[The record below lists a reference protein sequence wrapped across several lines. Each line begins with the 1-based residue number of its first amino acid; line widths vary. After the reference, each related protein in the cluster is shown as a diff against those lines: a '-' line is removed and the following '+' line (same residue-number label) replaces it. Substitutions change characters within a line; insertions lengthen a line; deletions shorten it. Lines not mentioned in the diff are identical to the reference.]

1 MSEQMK
7 PSGIDWIKD
16 IPISWDINKVKYLAT
31 NSNTLFLDGDWIE
44 SDIIEDSG
52 IRYLTT
58 GNVGAGYYK
67 EQGNG
72 YISQKTFDE
81 LHCLKVVPGDL
92 MISRL
97 NEPIGRACIVPD
109 GEKFYVVAVDNVIL
123 RPNKEYNKKF
133 IMYAMN
139 TDGYAEHG
147 NIIARGATMSRVS
160 RSQLGQFW
168 ISYPD
173 ISEQNAIVDYLDS
186 QCSKLDGIISDL
198 EKQIETLQ
206 KYKKS
211 LILETVTKGLNKN
224 APMKSSGIDWIGDIP
239 AHWDIKRLKYLLEQ
253 SDENMKVGPFGSALS
268 GGDIVNEGK
277 WVYNQ
282 RVVLD
287 DNFNETDSFITEEKF
302 QEMKGF
308 VVKGGDLL
316 ITTRGTIGKVA
327 IVPDNPQEG
336 ILHPCIIKFRVNKEL
351 ILPELVKLIFNESDI
366 VKDQFVLM
374 SNATTIEVIYS
385 YSLKEIILPVI
396 PMEEQKAVF
405 EFLSKQCSTIDSIL
419 KDKQEQLEKI
429 KQHKKSLIYEYVT
442 GKQRVK
448 EATNGN

>member
-1 MSEQMK
+1 MVEQMK
-7 PSGIDWIKD
+7 PSGIDWIKE
-16 IPISWDINKVKYLAT
+16 IPVSWNINKVKYLAT
-31 NSNTLFLDGDWIE
+31 DSNTLFLDGDWIE
-44 SDIIEDSG
+44 SDVIEDSG

-67 EQGNG
+67 DQGSG

-81 LHCLKVVPGDL
+81 LHCLKVFPGDL

-109 GEKFYVVAVDNVIL
+109 GENFYVVAVDNVIL
-123 RPNKEYNKKF
+123 RPNAEYNKKF

-168 ISYPD
+168 IAYPELR
-173 ISEQNAIVDYLDS
+173 EQNAIADYLDT
-186 QCSKLDGIISDL
+186 QCLKLDEIISDL

-239 AHWDIKRLKYLLEQ
+239 THWDIKRIKDVSKMQ
-253 SDENMKVGPFGSALS
+253 TGTTPPN
-268 GGDIVNEGK
+268 NEGVNIDGDGVN
-277 WVYNQ
+277 WFTPGDFIDGSIEL
-282 RVVLD
+282 LD
-287 DNFNETDSFITEEKF
+287 SEKHVNNETIQREAIKIYPKHSIL
-302 QEMKGF
+302 F
-308 VVKGGDLL
+308 VG
-316 ITTRGTIGKVA
+316 IASIGKLGYFENSCYSNQQITA
-327 IVPDNPQEG
+327 IKPNNV
-336 ILHPCIIKFRVNKEL
+336 
-351 ILPELVKLIFNESDI
+351 ESSKYI
-366 VKDQFVLM
+366 
-374 SNATTIEVIYS
+374 S
-385 YSLKEIILPVI
+385 YSLLASMDYTKSNALYTTVPIINNAYLGIIKIPFPEVKEQKEIISYLD
-396 PMEEQKAVF
+396 K
-405 EFLSKQCSTIDSIL
+405 KCSQIDAIV
-419 KDKQEQLEKI
+419 KGKQEQLEKI

-442 GKQRVK
+442 GKKRVK
-448 EATNGN
+448 EAINGN